1 MGEVEIYSPLGAPYQ
16 GMRPYHS
23 ACLVLAALVSLALAQ
38 ELGYDKLSYDE
49 LAELSYDKLEELS
62 FEQVE
67 EIEELSY
74 VKLSYDAMLA
84 AEDERKAQAK
94 GTCKRTGPKLTDKN
108 TKEYTM
114 PYPENKCPCWW
125 DLSKNNCACCK
136 EGTDAMQCGWPMHK
150 YCYKKSD
157 KGCPGVCN
165 NAFTLSGKGFPCQN
179 DPNNKNCAWCTKT
192 GFQCFPDAKNGPN
205 SEFGSRCQAQNQQ
218 KYCKSVQGDCRHI
231 SGACPPDRCEKQGK
245 VPGKPYK
252 HLTYYECECPAG
264 YTGNGLQ
271 CYDENDGTLLVTE
284 DAEIELEMTLKS
296 EVETFPFDPN
306 TDLPTGVELQDLIDQ
321 MGSVDSSC
329 SSGSDCTSSFNIN
342 EINN

>member
-1 MGEVEIYSPLGAPYQ
+1 MGEVEIYSPLGAPHQ

-23 ACLVLAALVSLALAQ
+23 LVLAALVSLALAQ
-38 ELGYDKLSYDE
+38 EELGYDKLSYE
-49 LAELSYDKLEELS
+49 KLEELS
-62 FEQVE
+62 FEQLE

-74 VKLSYDAMLA
+74 VRLSYDAMLA
-84 AEDERKAQAK
+84 AEDEKKAQAK
-94 GTCKRTGPKLTDKN
+94 GSCKRSGPKPTEKLFKPYTEPDK
-108 TKEYTM
+108 
-114 PYPENKCPCWW
+114 KCPCWW

-136 EGTDAMQCGWPMHK
+136 EGTDAMQCGWPMQK

-157 KGCPGVCN
+157 IGCPGVCN

-179 DPNNKNCAWCTKT
+179 DPTNKNCAWCTKT
-192 GFQCFPDAKNGPN
+192 GFQCFPDSKTGPD
-205 SEFGSRCQAQNQQ
+205 SKDGSRCQAQNQQ

-231 SGACPPDRCEKQGK
+231 SGACPPERCEFQEKINK
-245 VPGKPYK
+245 KMK
-252 HLTYYECECPAG
+252 YYECECPEG

-284 DAEIELEMTLKS
+284 DAEIELAMTLKS
-296 EVETFPFDPN
+296 EVETFPFDPS

-321 MGSVDSSC
+321 MGSVDTSC